1 MPVVATDRGQ
11 AAYNRAVTA
20 GRINIIGNRTVTMT
34 AAEARAMR
42 PAPVTPP
49 REHVARFRQ
58 AGVDGFRLGA
68 PLELK
73 AGGSA
78 LPDRFTGTAYSG
90 GFVPDYE
97 VVIDLATTTFNQKLP
112 LLENHYRGGIIGVI
126 EQAAAKDHRMVVGGR
141 LFSDMA
147 GSAAERIAQLAQ
159 RGVPFEMSV
168 GLYSFTTESIPAG
181 KSVNVNGQVFNGPV
195 NVLRKGQVR
204 EVSIVTLGAD
214 PKTAVQ
220 VFTR

>member
-1 MPVVATDRGQ
+1 MPVTATARGQ
-11 AAYNRAVTA
+11 AAYAAATAA
-20 GRINIIGNRTVTMT
+20 GRVNLIVGRTVTMT
-34 AAEARAMR
+34 AAEARALR
-42 PAPVTPP
+42 PAPTTPP
-49 REHVARFRQ
+49 RERVARFRQ
-58 AGVDGFRLGA
+58 GGIDGFRLAA

-73 AGGSA
+73 AGGGA

-112 LLENHYRGGIIGVI
+112 LLDNHYRGGIVGVV
-126 EQAAAKDHRMVVGGR
+126 ESASARDHRMVVGGR

-181 KSVNVNGQVFNGPV
+181 KSVAVNGQVFNGPV

-214 PKTAVQ
+214 PATTVQ

>member
-11 AAYNRAVTA
+11 AAYTA
-20 GRINIIGNRTVTMT
+20 AAAAGKVNIIGNRTVTMT
-34 AAEARAMR
+34 AAEARALR
-42 PAPVTPP
+42 PAPVTPTGE
-49 REHVARFRQ
+49 RVARFRQ
-58 AGVDGFRLGA
+58 AGVDGFRLAA

-78 LPDRFTGTAYSG
+78 LPDKFSGTAYSG

-112 LLENHYRGGIIGVI
+112 LLDNHYRGGIVGVV
-126 EQAAAKDHRMVVGGR
+126 ESASAKDHRMVVGGR
-141 LFSDMA
+141 LFSDMQ
-147 GSAAERIAQLAQ
+147 GSPAERIAQLAQ

-181 KSVNVNGQVFNGPV
+181 KSVAVNGQVFNGPV

-220 VFTR
+220 VFAR

>member
-1 MPVVATDRGQ
+1 MPVTATARGQ
-11 AAYNRAVTA
+11 AAYAAAAAAGKINLIVGRAVS
-20 GRINIIGNRTVTMT
+20 MT
-34 AAEARAMR
+34 AEQARAMR
-42 PAPVTPP
+42 PAPVARP

-58 AGVDGFRLGA
+58 AGVDGFRLAA

-78 LPDRFTGTAYSG
+78 LPDKFSGTAYSG

-112 LLENHYRGGIIGVI
+112 LLDNHYRGGIVGVV
-126 EQAAAKDHRMVVGGR
+126 ESASAKDHRMVVGGR

-168 GLYSFTTESIPAG
+168 GLYAFNTEHVPAG
-181 KSVNVNGQVFNGPV
+181 KSVAVNGQVFNGPV

-214 PKTAVQ
+214 PATTVK

>member
-1 MPVVATDRGQ
+1 MPVVATARGA
-11 AAYNRAVTA
+11 AAYTA
-20 GRINIIGNRTVTMT
+20 ASAAGKINIIGNRTVTMT

-49 REHVARFRQ
+49 REHVVRFRQ
-58 AGVDGFRLGA
+58 AGVDGFRLAA

-73 AGGSA
+73 AGAGA

-97 VVIDLATTTFNQKLP
+97 VVIDLASTTFNQKLP
-112 LLENHYRGGIIGVI
+112 LLDNHYRGGIIGVV
-126 EQAAAKDHRMVVGGR
+126 EGAASKGHRMTVSGR
-141 LFSDMA
+141 LFSDMP
-147 GSAAERIAQLAQ
+147 GSPAERIAQLAQ

-168 GLYSFTTESIPAG
+168 GLYAFTTESIPAG

>member
-1 MPVVATDRGQ
+1 MPVVATARGE
-11 AAYNRAVTA
+11 AAYTAAAAAGKINLIVGRAVS
-20 GRINIIGNRTVTMT
+20 MT

-42 PAPVTPP
+42 PAPTTPP
-49 REHVARFRQ
+49 GERVARFRQ
-58 AGVDGFRLGA
+58 GGIDGLRLGA

-73 AGGSA
+73 AGDSA

-97 VVIDLATTTFNQKLP
+97 VVIDLSTTTFNQKLP
-112 LLENHYRGGIIGVI
+112 LLDNHYRGGIVGVV
-126 EQAAAKDHRMVVGGR
+126 ESAANKDNAMKVSGR
-141 LFSDMA
+141 LFSDMP
-147 GSAAERIAQLAQ
+147 GSPAERIAQLAQ

-168 GLYSFTTESIPAG
+168 GLYAFTTESIPAG

>member
-1 MPVVATDRGQ
+1 MPVVATTRGE
-11 AAYNRAVTA
+11 AAFAAASAA
-20 GRINIIGNRTVTMT
+20 GKISRVINRTVTMT

-42 PAPVTPP
+42 PAPVARP

-97 VVIDLATTTFNQKLP
+97 VVIDLGTTTFNQKLP
-112 LLENHYRGGIIGVI
+112 LLDNHYRGGIVGVV
-126 EQAAAKDHRMVVGGR
+126 ESASAKDHRMTVAGR
-141 LFSDMA
+141 LFSDMP
-147 GSAAERIAQLAQ
+147 GSPAERIAQLAQ

-168 GLYSFTTESIPAG
+168 GLYAFTTESIPAG

>member
-1 MPVVATDRGQ
+1 MPVVATARGE
-11 AAYNRAVTA
+11 AAYTAAAAA
-20 GRINIIGNRTVTMT
+20 GRISRVINRTVTMT
-34 AAEARAMR
+34 AAEARALR

-49 REHVARFRQ
+49 GERVARFRQ

-112 LLENHYRGGIIGVI
+112 LLDNHYRGGIVGVV
-126 EQAAAKDHRMVVGGR
+126 ESASAKDHRMVVGGR

-147 GSAAERIAQLAQ
+147 GSSAERIAQLAQ

-181 KSVNVNGQVFNGPV
+181 KSVNVNGQVFSGPLR
-195 NVLRKGQVR
+195 VLRKGQVR

>member
-1 MPVVATDRGQ
+1 MPVTATARGQ
-11 AAYNRAVTA
+11 AAYAAATAA
-20 GRINIIGNRTVTMT
+20 GRVNLIVGRTVTMT
-34 AAEARAMR
+34 AAEARALR
-42 PAPVTPP
+42 PAPVTPTGE
-49 REHVARFRQ
+49 RVARFRQ
-58 AGVDGFRLGA
+58 AGVDGFRLAA

-78 LPDRFTGTAYSG
+78 LPDKFSGTAYSG

-97 VVIDLATTTFNQKLP
+97 VVIDLGTTTFNQKLP
-112 LLENHYRGGIIGVI
+112 LLDNHYRGGIIGVVD
-126 EQAAAKDHRMVVGGR
+126 QASAKGHRMVVGGR
-141 LFSDMA
+141 LFSDMP
-147 GSAAERIAQLAQ
+147 GSPAERIAQLAQ

-168 GLYSFTTESIPAG
+168 GLYAFTTESIPAG

-214 PKTAVQ
+214 PATTVQ